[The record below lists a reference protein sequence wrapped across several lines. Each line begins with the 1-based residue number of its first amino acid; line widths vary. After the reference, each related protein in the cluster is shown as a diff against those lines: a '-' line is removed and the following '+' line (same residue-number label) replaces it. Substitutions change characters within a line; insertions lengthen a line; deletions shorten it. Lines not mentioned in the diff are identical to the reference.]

1 MHLLVFLSL
10 IVDFL
15 MLLLFGMFV
24 RCLFVSYVWL
34 YVTQC
39 QITSPVIQLTF
50 SLFSSNCSRALHPF
64 PLHKILGD
72 MGHGAPGWFWIH
84 FIKTDLVKAKIKLD
98 SHSPAGMGWYERAN
112 INFYSH
118 SVYNLVKMELI
129 SMKCLQISQYEIGC
143 WIQTVKSSIVMAKD
157 FQIIKNSP
165 KYFRKLVLSAL
176 MGLVGGKRLW
186 SGGLGGKTGIPPVS
200 PPQPFAP
207 AEWLHKPGFF
217 FAATIFLF
225 GCLHFCDMAISRLF
239 YWVR

>member
-1 MHLLVFLSL
+1 
-10 IVDFL
+10 

-72 MGHGAPGWFWIH
+72 MGHGAPGWFGIH

-98 SHSPAGMGWYERAN
+98 LHSPAGMGWYERAN

-118 SVYNLVKMELI
+118 LVYNLVKMELI
-129 SMKCLQISQYEIGC
+129 SMKCLQIS
-143 WIQTVKSSIVMAKD
+143 
-157 FQIIKNSP
+157 
-165 KYFRKLVLSAL
+165 
-176 MGLVGGKRLW
+176 
-186 SGGLGGKTGIPPVS
+186 
-200 PPQPFAP
+200 
-207 AEWLHKPGFF
+207 
-217 FAATIFLF
+217 
-225 GCLHFCDMAISRLF
+225 
-239 YWVR
+239 

>member
-1 MHLLVFLSL
+1 MLPSVKLLV
-10 IVDFL
+10 
-15 MLLLFGMFV
+15 
-24 RCLFVSYVWL
+24 RW
-34 YVTQC
+34 
-39 QITSPVIQLTF
+39 F
-50 SLFSSNCSRALHPF
+50 SLHSVYFHQIALELYIHFPF
-64 PLHKILGD
+64 TRSLGTWD
-72 MGHGAPGWFWIH
+72 MGLLAGWIH